1 LLFDRNPRL
10 GYSQNGLADQGDET
24 LRIETVVTAEARE
37 SRGKNE
43 ARRVRVS
50 GRIPAVIYGAFQDP
64 RAVSLNPKDILRI
77 IRGKTGHNSIFDVE
91 ITGVEK
97 TPVIVADEQ
106 YHPVKGTLMH
116 IDLKRIDLTRKL
128 RVAVPIHVKGEAKG
142 VKQQGGV
149 LDIVTKAVEI
159 ECIPDDIPDQFDV
172 DVTEL
177 MIGNNIRV
185 SSLPVK
191 EGIRILTAPEVVIAH
206 VVGIKEEVVAEA
218 AVEAVAAE
226 PEVAKAKGKK
236 DEPAAAP
243 AAAPPEKGKKK

>member
-1 LLFDRNPRL
+1 M
-10 GYSQNGLADQGDET
+10 
-24 LRIETVVTAEARE
+24 RIETVVTAEARP

-50 GRIPAVIYGAFQDP
+50 GRIPAVIYGAFQEP

-77 IRGKTGHNSIFDVE
+77 IRSKTGHNSIFDVE
-91 ITGVEK
+91 VAGAEK

-128 RVAVPIHVKGEAKG
+128 RVSVPVHVTGEAKG

-149 LDIVTKAVEI
+149 LDIVTKSVEI
-159 ECIPDDIPDQFDV
+159 ECIPDDIPDQFDI

-185 SSLPVK
+185 SQLAAK
-191 EGIRILTAPEVVIAH
+191 EGVRILTSPEVVIAH
-206 VVGIKEEVVAEA
+206 VVGIKEEVVAEVA
-218 AVEAVAAE
+218 APVVAE
-226 PEVAKAKGKK
+226 PEVAEEGQEGRGRRTGGRRARERKGQ
-236 DEPAAAP
+236 
-243 AAAPPEKGKKK
+243 EKITWNVPGGRPR

>member
-1 LLFDRNPRL
+1 
-10 GYSQNGLADQGDET
+10 
-24 LRIETVVTAEARE
+24 LRIETVVAAEGRE

-50 GRIPAVIYGAFQDP
+50 GRIPAVIYGAFQEP

-77 IRGKTGHNSIFDVE
+77 IHSKTGHNSIFDVE
-91 ITGVEK
+91 IPGVEK
-97 TPVIVADEQ
+97 TPVIVAEEQ

-128 RVAVPIHVKGEAKG
+128 RVSVPVHVTGDAKG

-149 LDIVTKAVEI
+149 LDVVTKTIEI
-159 ECIPDDIPDQFDV
+159 ECIPDDIPNQFDV

-177 MIGNNIRV
+177 LIGTNIRV
-185 SSLPVK
+185 SDLPIKSGV
-191 EGIRILTAPEVVIAH
+191 RVLTAPEAVIAH
-206 VVGIKEEVVAEA
+206 VVGIKEEAVAEA
-218 AVEAVAAE
+218 AAPAAAE
-226 PEVAKAKGKK
+226 PEVAKKGKK

-243 AAAPPEKGKKK
+243 AAAPEKGKKK